1 MHARV
6 PPHHCHQARDL
17 GTHACPCMGIVNL
30 YVPPHAGPQISTV
43 MHGTRPH
50 PRGHAWAARVV
61 DPNSRYPPPG
71 LLMNAHVLSD
81 ASNVHGHDTFPPRR
95 LCGAA
100 WLPNLRT
107 QASGHPAAGGER
119 GPNSEVGSRTGLCP
133 HVAPVV
139 VAAIPLPA
147 RTRHPLCSSFSS
159 ALSLRTCVYRPCTCA
174 RPWHGTACF
183 PRPLVRRP
191 KSSKWQM
198 ATLSPG
204 TKPAFGASC
213 RPPSKLHVAFVMC
226 ARKHAF
232 GECACKR
239 ACSVSS

>member
-1 MHARV
+1 M
-6 PPHHCHQARDL
+6 P
-17 GTHACPCMGIVNL
+17 
-30 YVPPHAGPQISTV
+30 
-43 MHGTRPH
+43 MHGYRQPIRAATRRAPDLDS
-50 PRGHAWAARVV
+50 HAW
-61 DPNSRYPPPG
+61 NMPPG
-71 LLMNAHVLSD
+71 SSRARPKLFPGLPMNAHVLSMRPMCM
-81 ASNVHGHDTFPPRR
+81 AFPPRR